1 MSSDLAVDL
10 FSVNQRFANASRER
24 SPIHMP
30 KRPVYIGIGS
40 NKNDPPAM
48 VRRALD
54 ELKNSVAFQNFRV
67 SQLIWTDPVGPIEQ
81 DAFLNGV
88 VAASTDW
95 EPECILALLHAIES
109 SMGRNRA
116 VEQRWGPR
124 AIDLDLLMLGD
135 VVMSNSSIQIP
146 HPEMEKRRFV
156 LAPLAEL
163 APHAV
168 HPVNKQS
175 VADMLEALC
184 D

>member
-1 MSSDLAVDL
+1 
-10 FSVNQRFANASRER
+10 
-24 SPIHMP
+24 MP
-30 KRPVYIGIGS
+30 QRPVYIGIGS
-40 NKNDPPAM
+40 NKNDPPAR
-48 VRRALD
+48 VRQALD
-54 ELKNSVAFQNFRV
+54 TLKNSVALKNVRV

-81 DAFLNGV
+81 AAFLNGV

-109 SMGRNRA
+109 SMGRNRT

-163 APHAV
+163 APNAV
-168 HPVNKQS
+168 HPVSQQS
-175 VADMLEALC
+175 VTNMLEALC